1 MNLDNIYTKPVIF
14 KNKLGYIRKP
24 LKRLKPTTLVAVVTI
39 SNRRAEHLEML
50 LSALP
55 K

>member
-1 MNLDNIYTKPVIF
+1 MASRLNHIF
-14 KNKLGYIRKP
+14 LKSKLGYIRKP
-24 LKRLKPTTLVAVVTI
+24 IKRLKPTALVAVVTI
-39 SNRRAEHLEML
+39 SNRRAEHLEVL